1 MAAELWEIRDFIAEV
16 PAFAELPAEVLDGL
30 PRRLTV
36 RYLRRGRPFPPPDAE
51 PGLWIV
57 RSGAL
62 AVHDA
67 DGNLR
72 DKLGETDFYLDS
84 PEATAPD
91 APLPGGERAAE
102 SVAVV
107 EDSLFY
113 QLPLPAFEQ
122 LIEAHPVFA
131 WRFERS
137 RRERLE
143 RALSEL
149 GQGGRPEAL
158 MAASVDTLLRRE
170 PITAT
175 PTTPIRRGAEIM
187 TEAQVSALLLLE
199 DDRLVGL
206 VTDRDLRR
214 RVVAAGQSTET
225 PLREIMTESLVTI
238 EPSRPAFEASLLFA
252 RHNVHHLPVVDEE
265 GALVGI
271 LSTSDLLRHQGT
283 HSIHLV
289 RDAMAAPDVE
299 AIARVGSR
307 LADLEAQLVAIGAEA
322 EPLGEAMVTVTD
334 AMTRRLTELAEQDLG
349 PAPVPWTWAALGSQG
364 RREQTAFTDQ
374 DNALILDDAFEP
386 ERHAEW
392 FERFAR
398 YVSDGL
404 AAAGLASCPG
414 GTMATTADWR
424 QPLVGWLR
432 RFRDWIE
439 QPEPHS
445 IMLATNFF
453 DMRAVAGRDDLLERI
468 WAEVRPLAGSN
479 TIFQRRLAHNALAIR
494 MPLGF
499 FRRLVVVDDDQQD
512 ERLDLKHY
520 GLLPIADLA
529 RLHAVSLRLPE
540 LHTLRRLEAAAR
552 AGGLSDQAAAGL
564 ADAWRLFYVL
574 RARHQAAQA
583 RRGEP
588 LDNRL
593 DPEKLS
599 GLERDHL
606 RDAFR
611 VVDDHQRWVRA
622 HYDVS
627 GTR

>member
-1 MAAELWEIRDFIAEV
+1 MAAELWEIRDFIAGA
-16 PAFAELPAEVLDGL
+16 PAFAELPAAVLDAL

-62 AVHDA
+62 AVREP
-67 DGNLR
+67 DGRLL
-72 DKLGETDFYLDS
+72 DKLGETDLYLD
-84 PEATAPD
+84 APD
-91 APLPGGERAAE
+91 AAEPDASVDEGGGT
-102 SVAVV
+102 VAVV
-107 EDSLFY
+107 EDSLLY
-113 QLPLPAFEQ
+113 HLPLPAFEE
-122 LIEAHPVFA
+122 LIGAHPVFA
-131 WRFERS
+131 WRFERT

-149 GQGGRPEAL
+149 GQSGRPEAL
-158 MAASVDTLLRRE
+158 MAASVEALLRRE
-170 PITAT
+170 PITAS
-175 PTTPIRRGAEIM
+175 PDIPIRRGAEIM

-199 DDRLVGL
+199 DGQLMGL

-214 RVVAAGQSTET
+214 RCIAAEVSVDS
-225 PLREIMTESLVTI
+225 PLREIMTEALVTVT
-238 EPSRPAFEASLLFA
+238 PMASAFEASLLFS
-252 RHNVHHLPVVDEE
+252 RHNIHHLPVVAED
-265 GALVGI
+265 GSLVGI

-289 RDAMAAPDVE
+289 RDAMAAPDAE

-307 LADLEAQLVAIGAEA
+307 LPDLETQLVGIGAEA

-334 AMTRRLTELAEQDLG
+334 AMTRRLIELAEQELG
-349 PAPVPWTWAALGSQG
+349 PAPIAWAWAALGSQG

-386 ERHAEW
+386 ERHGDW
-392 FERFAR
+392 FARFAGF
-398 YVSDGL
+398 VTDGL
-404 AAAGLASCPG
+404 AAAGLAPCPG
-414 GTMATTADWR
+414 GTMASTADWR
-424 QPLVGWLR
+424 QPLAGWQAQ
-432 RFRDWIE
+432 FVNWIE

-445 IMLATNFF
+445 VMLATNFF
-453 DMRAVAGRDDLLERI
+453 DMRVVAGRESLLVAL
-468 WAEVRPLAGSN
+468 WATVRPAAKEN
-479 TIFQRRLAHNALAIR
+479 TIFQRRLANNALAIP

-499 FRRLVVVDDDQQD
+499 FRRLVVVDDEQHD
-512 ERLDLKHY
+512 ERLDLKRY
-520 GLLPIADLA
+520 GLMPIADIA
-529 RLHAVSLRLPE
+529 RLHAVGLGLPE
-540 LHTLRRLEAAAR
+540 LHTVHRLQAAAR
-552 AGGLSDQAAAGL
+552 AGGLSEQAAAGL

-574 RARHQAAQA
+574 RARHQARQA
-583 RRGEP
+583 RHGEP

-593 DPEKLS
+593 DPDRLS

-611 VVDDHQRWVRA
+611 VVDDHQRWMRA
-622 HYDVS
+622 HFDLG

>member
-16 PAFAELPAEVLDGL
+16 PAFAELPGKVLDAL

-62 AVHDA
+62 AVREP
-67 DGNLR
+67 DGRLR
-72 DKLGETDFYLDS
+72 EKLGETDLYLDAPQPTE
-84 PEATAPD
+84 PEARGEDTAETP
-91 APLPGGERAAE
+91 A
-102 SVAVV
+102 VAVV
-107 EDSLFY
+107 EDSLLY
-113 QLPLPAFEQ
+113 QLPLPAFED
-122 LIEAHPVFA
+122 LLEAHPVFA

-158 MAASVDTLLRRE
+158 MAATVEALRRRE
-170 PITAT
+170 PITAS
-175 PTTPIRRGAEIM
+175 PAIPIRQGAEIM
-187 TEAQVSALLLLE
+187 TEAQVSALLLVE
-199 DDRLVGL
+199 DERLVGL

-214 RVVAAGQSTET
+214 RCLAAGVSVDS
-225 PLREIMTESLVTI
+225 PLREIMTESLITVAPT
-238 EPSRPAFEASLLFA
+238 SSAFEASLLFS
-252 RHNVHHLPVVDEE
+252 RHNIHHLPVVAED

-289 RDAMAAPDVE
+289 RDAMAAPDLE

-307 LADLEAQLVAIGAEA
+307 LPDLEAQLVAIGAEA

-334 AMTRRLTELAEQDLG
+334 AMTRRLTELAEQALG
-349 PAPVPWTWAALGSQG
+349 PAPVDWAWAALGSQG

-374 DNALILDDAFEP
+374 DNALILDEAFDP
-386 ERHAEW
+386 AQHGEW
-392 FERFAR
+392 FERFAQF
-398 YVSDGL
+398 VTEGL
-404 AAAGLASCPG
+404 AAAGLEPCPG
-414 GTMATTADWR
+414 ETMATTPDWR
-424 QPLVGWLR
+424 QSVAGWAR
-432 RFRDWIE
+432 TFRDWIE

-453 DMRAVAGRDDLLERI
+453 DMRVVAGRDSLLDAL
-468 WAEVRPLAGSN
+468 WGTVRPLARSN
-479 TIFQRRLAHNALAIR
+479 TIFQRRLANNALAIR

-499 FRRLVVVDDDQQD
+499 FRRLVVVDDEQHDD
-512 ERLDLKHY
+512 RLDLKRY
-520 GLLPIADLA
+520 GLMPIADLA
-529 RLHAVSLRLPE
+529 RLHAVSLGLPE
-540 LHTLRRLEAAAR
+540 LHTVRRLQAASA
-552 AGGLSDQAAAGL
+552 AGGLSASAAAGL
-564 ADAWRLFYVL
+564 VDAWRLFYVL

-593 DPEKLS
+593 DPDRLS

-622 HYDVS
+622 PFDVS